1 MHINMDSRSDGIVD
15 WRACLDPQA
24 EQIEVDS
31 SHCGMSVN
39 LDVFRVLERVLATQ
53 KESLR

>member
-39 LDVFRVLERVLATQ
+39 VDVFRALERVLATQ